1 MRQYSKE
8 DVPLLS
14 DSPNYGRERKLER
27 TVIRTQACSRAKTY
41 KAQSCLKLN
50 ERGGCIVCNNGTAG
64 REGEGGGAVTDE
76 VSDTI
81 GGDERCRNVLIR
93 IYIVAYW
100 LANSTRLSCGV
111 YAQTY

>member
-1 MRQYSKE
+1 MRL
-8 DVPLLS
+8 VGALFAIT
-14 DSPNYGRERKLER
+14 ERLGG
-27 TVIRTQACSRAKTY
+27 
-41 KAQSCLKLN
+41 
-50 ERGGCIVCNNGTAG
+50 RGGA
-64 REGEGGGAVTDE
+64 AVTDE

-93 IYIVAYW
+93 TYIVAYW